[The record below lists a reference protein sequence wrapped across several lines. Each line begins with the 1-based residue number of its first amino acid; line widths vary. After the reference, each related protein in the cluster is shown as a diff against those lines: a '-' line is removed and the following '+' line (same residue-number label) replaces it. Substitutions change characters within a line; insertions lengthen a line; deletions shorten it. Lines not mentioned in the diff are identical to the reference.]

1 MPTVPMVASPPG
13 LDDVARF
20 RAAIARHLGLH
31 LDESKQSFLAE
42 VLQRRVDASAMTSA
56 GYLDRIDGAAAR
68 DELRALARELT
79 VGETYFFRHREQ
91 LQAFAEV
98 ALPERWAARAAGQ
111 PLRILSAGCA
121 SGDEPYTLA
130 ILSRE
135 RILGAET
142 NVSIRAVDVNAVA
155 LDRAVR
161 GRYTAWSLR
170 ETPPEAQRRWF
181 TADGREFILDPSVRA
196 LVTFDERNLTDG
208 GSDLWLANRYDVIF
222 CRNVMMYFT
231 TDEAQA
237 LVNRLTAAL
246 TPGGYLFLGHA
257 ETLRGLSQDFHLC
270 HTHETFYYQRKD
282 GASAASAPDGFD
294 DALPW
299 QANARSAP
307 PPSSPPAP
315 TGDTAWIGAVSD
327 ASQRIK
333 ALAERP
339 RIDEG
344 GQRTPSPARNGAALA
359 TALELLKRE
368 RFNEALQLLDNAAPE
383 TSADADGLLL
393 RAVLLTHSGQ
403 IAAAETVC
411 ARLLALDELS
421 TGAHYILAQ
430 CREAAGDRRGAQEH
444 DQAAVYLDPTFAMP
458 RLHLG
463 LMARRLGDRDTA
475 QRELEQAARLLPRE
489 DASRLLLFGGGFTRE
504 SLLSLCHAEWL
515 SAGGRP

>member
-1 MPTVPMVASPPG
+1 
-13 LDDVARF
+13 
-20 RAAIARHLGLH
+20 
-31 LDESKQSFLAE
+31 
-42 VLQRRVDASAMTSA
+42 
-56 GYLDRIDGAAAR
+56 
-68 DELRALARELT
+68 
-79 VGETYFFRHREQ
+79 
-91 LQAFAEV
+91 
-98 ALPERWAARAAGQ
+98 
-111 PLRILSAGCA
+111 LRILSAGCA

-130 ILSRE
+130 ILMRE

-142 NVSIRAVDVNAVA
+142 NVSIRAVDVNAAA
-155 LDRAVR
+155 LERAVR

-170 ETPPEAQRRWF
+170 ETPPDAQRRWF
-181 TADGREFILDPSVRA
+181 AAEGREFVLDPSVRA

-208 GSDLWLANRYDVIF
+208 GSDLWLPNSYDVIF

-231 TDEAQA
+231 ADEAQA
-237 LVNRLTAAL
+237 LVDRLTAAL
-246 TPGGYLFLGHA
+246 VPGGFLFLGHA

-270 HTHETFYYQRKD
+270 HTHDTFYYQRKD
-282 GASAASAPDGFD
+282 GASAASAPAGFD
-294 DALPW
+294 PGLPWRAKARPTTTPAALPL
-299 QANARSAP
+299 A
-307 PPSSPPAP
+307 
-315 TGDTAWIGAVSD
+315 GDTTWINAVSD
-327 ASQRIK
+327 ATQRIK

-339 RIDEG
+339 RSDDSG
-344 GQRTPSPARNGAALA
+344 RRNPVPARNGADMA

-368 RFNEALQLLDNAAPE
+368 RFIDALQLLDDAPAE

-421 TGAHYILAQ
+421 AGAHYILAQ